1 MSDQTTEWLL
11 LDEFQPSPSIYEDE
25 DRPQWPIRSEKELRS
40 TLMHFSQ
47 REPRMLSFRNSRG
60 CVLGIGIGG
69 GFAAVQCPA
78 NLPDGPILVAYAN
91 VVRAASNKLFRCEG
105 IDTPFPPQN
114 LLLAD
119 EVIEIVVHYYVHQVL
134 APWVKWHG
142 RYIDVEEPEQDE
154 NEYGGHVF
162 DPPDTWDNSCF

>member
-1 MSDQTTEWLL
+1 
-11 LDEFQPSPSIYEDE
+11 
-25 DRPQWPIRSEKELRS
+25 
-40 TLMHFSQ
+40 
-47 REPRMLSFRNSRG
+47 MLSFRNSRG

-91 VVRAASNKLFRCEG
+91 VGVRAASNKLFRCEG

-134 APWVKWHG
+134 APWVSGTVDISTWKS
-142 RYIDVEEPEQDE
+142 PSQDE

-162 DPPDTWDNSCF
+162 DPPGQLEISCF